1 MDWSNLDGQMDIFD
15 FLSVDETPKQIV
27 HKLIK
32 KPIRLIETFAGYG
45 SQALALKK
53 IGANFEHWKMVE
65 FDKYAVDSY
74 NAIHGTNFPVSDIRD
89 IHAENLE
96 IRERE
101 SFTYLLTYSFP
112 CTDLS
117 VAGQQKGMSRDSGT
131 RSGLLWEVERILKE
145 CGDNLPQVLFM
156 ENVPQVHGAK
166 AIDDFR
172 EWLHFLESKGY
183 VNFWKDLNAKDY
195 GVAQNRNRTFMFSF
209 LKSEFG
215 KNVKYEFPQPIKLE
229 KRLVDYLEDDVPD
242 NMYVTSDKAQKLLE
256 QLVTNGTIFNIIMDQ
271 K

>member
-101 SFTYLLTYSFP
+101 RVS
-112 CTDLS
+112 
-117 VAGQQKGMSRDSGT
+117 
-131 RSGLLWEVERILKE
+131 
-145 CGDNLPQVLFM
+145 
-156 ENVPQVHGAK
+156 H
-166 AIDDFR
+166 
-172 EWLHFLESKGY
+172 
-183 VNFWKDLNAKDY
+183 
-195 GVAQNRNRTFMFSF
+195 TF
-209 LKSEFG
+209 
-215 KNVKYEFPQPIKLE
+215 
-229 KRLVDYLEDDVPD
+229 
-242 NMYVTSDKAQKLLE
+242 
-256 QLVTNGTIFNIIMDQ
+256 
-271 K
+271 